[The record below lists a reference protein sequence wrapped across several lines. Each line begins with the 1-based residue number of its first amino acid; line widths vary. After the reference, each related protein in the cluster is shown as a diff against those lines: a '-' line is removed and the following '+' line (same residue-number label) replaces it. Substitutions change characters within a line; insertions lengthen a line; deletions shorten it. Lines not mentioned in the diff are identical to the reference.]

1 MPTIR
6 KVQKPVPGLAKFT
19 GVESQGVLGMEFS
32 NLIQPVIEVDDYLGP
47 NGYSQLDDPAVPQN
61 GSIGITV
68 PENRFWRL
76 KWVSVTVDTPLGVQ
90 TNAIIN
96 VVPLESGL
104 SFQLNPPF
112 QTQTGV
118 GLTWMFKNSEASGYG
133 VDAKGVNARP
143 GDIVQ
148 AQLVNGSGA
157 GNNRVRLFVQYQE
170 LQL

>member
-61 GSIGITV
+61 GTIGITV

-76 KWVSVTVDTPLGVQ
+76 KWVSVTVDTPVGGS
-90 TNAIIN
+90 TNALIN

-112 QTQTGV
+112 IHIQGAA
-118 GLTWMFKNSEASGYG
+118 LRFMFTNNQASGYG

-148 AQLVNGSGA
+148 AQLVNGNLA